1 MQLDSTYA
9 VSLMFLVIGS
19 AIVLYNSRFRRY
31 MPFLKGDY
39 DISLKKMGRPLPPH
53 PNG

>member
-1 MQLDSTYA
+1 
-9 VSLMFLVIGS
+9 
-19 AIVLYNSRFRRY
+19 